1 MTRKH
6 SKPAPAAPTSWRTRR
21 FDPTK
26 TRVSC
31 RTSAERL
38 AKKDAP
44 LPFRIRTSGRRGVWH
59 TAARRENR
67 PLTRAFSKSTRALL
81 AASPRPIAAI
91 PQAVR
96 NSMRGNKGK
105 DTKPEL
111 IVRRKLR
118 EAGLDGYRL
127 QWKAPGRPDVA
138 WPGKRVCIMINGC
151 FWHRCPH
158 CNPSMPKSNQEY
170 WVPKFKRNV
179 ERDARN
185 LEALRAEGWR
195 VHVIWECELKKDA
208 ADRTFAELIPQL
220 KEELGK

>member
-31 RTSAERL
+31 RASAERL

-44 LPFRIRTSGRRGVWH
+44 LPCRIRTSGRQGVWH

-111 IVRRKLR
+111 IVRQKLR

-151 FWHRCPH
+151 
-158 CNPSMPKSNQEY
+158 S
-170 WVPKFKRNV
+170 
-179 ERDARN
+179 
-185 LEALRAEGWR
+185 
-195 VHVIWECELKKDA
+195 I
-208 ADRTFAELIPQL
+208 
-220 KEELGK
+220 

>member
-1 MTRKH
+1 MAHDSGALPHDARC
-6 SKPAPAAPTSWRTRR
+6 WRTRR

-26 TRVSC
+26 TVALCRVH
-31 RTSAERL
+31 AERSTRGGQSV
-38 AKKDAP
+38 P
-44 LPFRIRTSGRRGVWH
+44 CRIRKSGRKGPWH
-59 TAARRENR
+59 VAARKENR
-67 PLTRAFSKSTRALL
+67 PLALPSSRSTRALL
-81 AASPRPIAAI
+81 AAPPRPIAAI

-111 IVRRKLR
+111 IVRQRLR
-118 EAGLDGYRL
+118 EAGLGGYRL

-138 WPGKRVCIMINGC
+138 WPGKRVCILINGC

-158 CNPSMPKSNQEY
+158 CNPSMPRSNQDY
-170 WVPKFKRNV
+170 WIPKFKRNV

-185 LEALRAEGWR
+185 LEALRADGWR
-195 VHVIWECELKKDA
+195 VHVIWECELKKKTI
-208 ADRTFAELIPQL
+208 DRTFERLIPQL

>member
-1 MTRKH
+1 MATRNN
-6 SKPAPAAPTSWRTRR
+6 SADAPTSWRTKR
-21 FDPTK
+21 FDPTR
-26 TRVSC
+26 TAALC
-31 RTSAERL
+31 RACAERMGRGD
-38 AKKDAP
+38 KP
-44 LPFRIRTSGRRGVWH
+44 IPYRIRKSGRKGPWH
-59 TAARRENR
+59 VAARKEHRS
-67 PLTRAFSKSTRALL
+67 LTLSSSRSTRALL
-81 AASPRPIAAI
+81 AAPARPLAAI

-111 IVRRKLR
+111 IVRQKLR

-158 CNPSMPKSNQEY
+158 CNPSMPKSNQDY
-170 WVPKFKRNV
+170 WIPKFKRNV

-185 LEALRAEGWR
+185 LEALQADGWH
-195 VHVIWECELKKDA
+195 VHVIWECELKKKSVDH
-208 ADRTFAELIPQL
+208 TFEKLIPLL